1 MEDSAR
7 ADCAKRPARLASAA
21 MLRLHAPDR
30 CTSPLPATDV
40 ATNGNVLEPLPTADE
55 IQSAVWVDLI
65 FPTPLETSAVEEA
78 LGLDLPTK
86 ADMLEI
92 EASSRVYRE
101 RHAQVMN
108 LLMVVGVDSGTPAA
122 VPVSLILTSSQ
133 LVTVRYADPQ
143 AFRTL
148 DVSCTRTVPGAS
160 AQMLL
165 MRLMENIVDRTAD
178 ILEKMGGEIDSVASL
193 VFGLDRPKTLRLSTG
208 DLQMILRRIGSTQ
221 HVLNKVHE
229 SLVTQPRAVN
239 FLSVGHSEAE
249 APSRTKPD
257 KLLRETMK
265 SLTRDIQSLS
275 ENSNYLTQN
284 VGFLLDAALGRISI
298 EQNAI
303 VKIFSVAA
311 VIFLPPTLVAS
322 IYGMNFVHMPE
333 LDETYG
339 YPLALM
345 MMVLSAVLPYLWFKK
360 KGWL

>member
-1 MEDSAR
+1 
-7 ADCAKRPARLASAA
+7 
-21 MLRLHAPDR
+21 MLRLHLPDR
-30 CTSPLPATDV
+30 PTSPLSATDV
-40 ATNGNVLEPLPTADE
+40 ASNGDALQPPPSPEELRA
-55 IQSAVWVDLI
+55 AVWVDLAY
-65 FPTPLETSAVEEA
+65 PTASERAAVEQA

-86 ADMLEI
+86 DDMLEI

-101 RHAQVMN
+101 ANARVMN
-108 LLMVVGVDSGTPAA
+108 LLLVVGIDSDTPGAA
-122 VPVSLILTSSQ
+122 PVSLILTPRQ

-143 AFRTL
+143 AFRSL
-148 DVSCTRTVPGAS
+148 DLSCTRMAPGAS

-165 MRLMENIVDRTAD
+165 TRLMENIVDRTAD
-178 ILEKMGGEIDSVASL
+178 ILEKTGAEIESIAKL
-193 VFGLDRPKTLRLSTG
+193 VFGLDRPDTLRLSTN
-208 DLQMILRRIGSTQ
+208 DLQTILRRIGSTQ

-229 SLVTQPRAVN
+229 SLVTQLRASN
-239 FLSVGHSEAE
+239 FLSVSSTDAE
-249 APSRTKPD
+249 SGARSKPD
-257 KLLRETMK
+257 KLARETLK

-333 LDETYG
+333 LEKPFG
-339 YPLALM
+339 YPMALG

>member
-1 MEDSAR
+1 
-7 ADCAKRPARLASAA
+7 
-21 MLRLHAPDR
+21 MLRLHMPDR
-30 CTSPLPATDV
+30 STSPMSATDV
-40 ATNGNVLEPLPTADE
+40 ASNGDVLQPLPTPEELRA
-55 IQSAVWVDLI
+55 AVWLDLAY
-65 FPTPLETSAVEEA
+65 PTAIETAAVEEA

-101 RHAQVMN
+101 ANARVMN
-108 LLMVVGVDSGTPAA
+108 LLLVVGIDSDTPAA
-122 VPVSLILTSSQ
+122 VPVSLILTPTQ
-133 LVTVRYADPQ
+133 LVTVRYTDPQ
-143 AFRTL
+143 AFRSL
-148 DVSCTRTVPGAS
+148 DLSCTRTAPGAS

-165 MRLMENIVDRTAD
+165 TRLMENVVDRTAD
-178 ILEKMGGEIDSVASL
+178 ILEKAGTEIDSIANL
-193 VFGLDRPKTLRLSTG
+193 VFGLDRPGSLRLSTG

-229 SLVTQPRAVN
+229 SLVTQLRAAN
-239 FLSVGHSEAE
+239 FLTVGYTETE
-249 APSRTKPD
+249 GTSRAKPD
-257 KLLRETMK
+257 KLVRETLK

-284 VGFLLDAALGRISI
+284 VGFLLDAALGRISS

-333 LDETYG
+333 LDKPFG
-339 YPLALM
+339 YPMALG

>member
-1 MEDSAR
+1 
-7 ADCAKRPARLASAA
+7 

-30 CTSPLPATDV
+30 CTTPIPATEVASNGDVLAPLPSA
-40 ATNGNVLEPLPTADE
+40 AD
-55 IQSAVWVDLI
+55 IQSAVWVDLS
-65 FPTPLETSAVEEA
+65 FPTELETAAVEAA

-101 RHAQVMN
+101 DHAQVMN
-108 LLMVVGVDSGTPAA
+108 LLLVVGVDSGTSAA
-122 VPVSLILTSSQ
+122 VPVSLILTPKQ

-143 AFRTL
+143 AFRSL
-148 DVSCTRTVPGAS
+148 DISCTRTAPGTS

-165 MRLMENIVDRTAD
+165 TRLLENVVDRTAD
-178 ILEKMGGEIDSVASL
+178 ILETMGSEIDSTATL
-193 VFGLDRPKTLRLSTG
+193 VFGLDKPGTMRLSTN

-229 SLVTQPRAVN
+229 SLVTQLRAVN
-239 FLSVGHSEAE
+239 FLSIGHTEAE
-249 APSRTKPD
+249 GASRTKPE
-257 KLLRETMK
+257 KLVRETLK

-284 VGFLLDAALGRISI
+284 IGFLLDAALGRISI

-322 IYGMNFVHMPE
+322 IYGMNFTHMPE
-333 LDETYG
+333 LDEVYG
-339 YPLALM
+339 YPLALI